1 MEPTISLS
9 RPSLVKKTCMTTKG
23 KGKRREPSS
32 LPHIRGARLLPSA
45 GSLLSPSTRPVL
57 SSPNGACVYM
67 RACTRAHAC
76 LLEPRAL
83 KGACTAGA
91 EGVRAG
97 GTCVEYMCGV
107 ALAHV
112 RARAWRTG
120 IRVPRVPFSSFWFS
134 LAVLPRL
141 SFYRFVFLLVEKAT
155 REEAI

>member
-1 MEPTISLS
+1 MLSKKEKLICMEPTISLS
-9 RPSLVKKTCMTTKG
+9 RPLLVKKTCMTTKG

-45 GSLLSPSTRPVL
+45 GSLLSPSIRPVL

-91 EGVRAG
+91 RGEGGGMCVR
-97 GTCVEYMCGV
+97 GV
-107 ALAHV
+107 HVWNRARAHV

-120 IRVPRVPFSSFWFS
+120 IRVPRVSFSSF
-134 LAVLPRL
+134 
-141 SFYRFVFLLVEKAT
+141 
-155 REEAI
+155 